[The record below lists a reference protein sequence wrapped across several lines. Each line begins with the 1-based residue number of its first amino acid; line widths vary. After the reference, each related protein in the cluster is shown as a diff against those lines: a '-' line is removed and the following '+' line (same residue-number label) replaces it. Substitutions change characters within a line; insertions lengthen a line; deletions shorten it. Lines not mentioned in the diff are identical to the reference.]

1 MVRWRSSRRDS
12 VWCPQCGTPN
22 DVPVPEPPSV
32 SDSATVEGSAKGS
45 RETIDFSE
53 FLAPPVDSGELGRL
67 GGYSVLRPIGIGGM
81 GIVFEAED
89 VILKRRIALKVMRP
103 DVARSDIARKRFLRE
118 AEAAAKLKHDHILS
132 IYQIGEERSV
142 LYLTMPLLHGETLDS
157 RLKREQRLPIPEVV
171 AMGKQVAEGLAA
183 AHAKGLIHRDIKP
196 GNIWLETVNQR
207 SIILDFGLAR
217 QANRDAD
224 VTGSGV
230 IVGSPAFMS
239 PEQASGQPVGPAAD
253 LFSLGCVL
261 YLSATGQRP
270 FQGTEV
276 MAVSDVSGESH
287 TDLTPASSPPKSPMH
302 LPISSCGCWRNCPA
316 IVRVRG

>member
-1 MVRWRSSRRDS
+1 MIQLTCPYCRHEWSVGDPLGGSS

-207 SIILDFGLAR
+207 LDHFGFR
-217 QANRDAD
+217 
-224 VTGSGV
+224 
-230 IVGSPAFMS
+230 P
-239 PEQASGQPVGPAAD
+239 GPA
-253 LFSLGCVL
+253 
-261 YLSATGQRP
+261 
-270 FQGTEV
+270 
-276 MAVSDVSGESH
+276 GE
-287 TDLTPASSPPKSPMH
+287 PR
-302 LPISSCGCWRNCPA
+302 CGCHRQRRDRRFAGVHVSRTGFRTAGRPRCRSLQFG
-316 IVRVRG
+316 VRSLS